1 MKYNT
6 LAIVGL
12 LVVCVLIVLF
22 RINWIKGIPSMSND
36 KVLEGI
42 ASRIVLDYVTVGI
55 VVWYFV
61 RFQTSLGINPIY
73 ILPISMTSVVI
84 VIGVARVILRIKYKR
99 PKSPHH
105 EQLQSDG
112 PLPGSIQSRKTT
124 GGVD

>member
-42 ASRIVLDYVTVGI
+42 ASRIVLDFVLVGI
-55 VVWYFV
+55 FIWYLV
-61 RFQTSLGINPIY
+61 SLQTPLDFNPIY
-73 ILPISMTSVVI
+73 IRTIFMAALVITFFVVW
-84 VIGVARVILRIKYKR
+84 AILRIKYKR

-105 EQLQSDG
+105 AKLQSDG
-112 PLPGSIQSRKTT
+112 PLPGSIQSRETT
-124 GGVD
+124 DGVD